1 MFFVSVASKGVRVY
15 ISSLFS
21 TLTRDPVSVYSNGS
35 SLTPGAET
43 SLLWQASPA
52 SSRSLPRRTMTHLWH
67 PRTGT
72 TVFLPRLAAATELLV
87 IDLLAQHDPQP
98 DPELASCGDSRFTPS
113 LLCQLA
119 PVEALQLWIS
129 AYGVYGCLAPEKPQ
143 EWVTLLAQPAGPLLT
158 AAGVFARNHPHVAH
172 HCFAICEPRWVTQK
186 HIGGQCRDR
195 SHSRVAHQQFGPRT
209 LQGLVAHAL
218 IQFLDLRPTFDT
230 SPAARCADRR
240 YAAATATI

>member
-1 MFFVSVASKGVRVY
+1 MFFVSVPSKGVRVY

-43 SLLWQASPA
+43 SL
-52 SSRSLPRRTMTHLWH
+52 
-67 PRTGT
+67 
-72 TVFLPRLAAATELLV
+72 AATELLV

-143 EWVTLLAQPAGPLLT
+143 EWVTLLAQPAEPLLT

-172 HCFAICEPRWVTQK
+172 HCFAISEPRWV
-186 HIGGQCRDR
+186 
-195 SHSRVAHQQFGPRT
+195 
-209 LQGLVAHAL
+209 
-218 IQFLDLRPTFDT
+218 
-230 SPAARCADRR
+230 
-240 YAAATATI
+240 

>member
-1 MFFVSVASKGVRVY
+1 MFFVSVPSKGVRVY

-98 DPELASCGDSRFTPS
+98 DPELASCGDSRFTRS

-143 EWVTLLAQPAGPLLT
+143 EWVTLLAQPAEPLLT
-158 AAGVFARNHPHVAH
+158 AGGVRSESSPRSSPLLCHQRTALGHPKTH
-172 HCFAICEPRWVTQK
+172 RW
-186 HIGGQCRDR
+186 
-195 SHSRVAHQQFGPRT
+195 PM
-209 LQGLVAHAL
+209 
-218 IQFLDLRPTFDT
+218 P
-230 SPAARCADRR
+230 
-240 YAAATATI
+240 